1 MDEHQRQ
8 QLEQSV
14 RDGLTLPDGY
24 SLIVTFI
31 EYKDATELEVCVLG
45 DKYRWTQMMVIFND
59 FFRDHPDMAM
69 RVTADQVISK
79 FETAMKHAL

>member
-1 MDEHQRQ
+1 MDEQQRQ

-24 SLIVTFI
+24 SLIVTFT
-31 EYKDATELEVCVLG
+31 EYKDAVEFEVCVIG

-59 FFRDHPDMAM
+59 FFRDQPDMAM
-69 RVTADQVISK
+69 RVTTEQVISK
-79 FETAMKHAL
+79 FEAAMKQ